1 MFDLGFQELII
12 IFLVALLVFGP
23 KKLPELGKTLG
34 KWIIEIRK
42 GIHNVKEQVETEMDN
57 IDKNREDDALKLSS
71 KENIASENKP
81 DTKDGEGRV

>member
-1 MFDLGFQELII
+1 MFDLGFQELIV

-71 KENIASENKP
+71 KENIAGENTP
-81 DTKDGEGRV
+81 DTKDEEGKV

>member
-1 MFDLGFQELII
+1 MFDLGFQELIV

-57 IDKNREDDALKLSS
+57 IDKNREDDAFKLSS

-81 DTKDGEGRV
+81 DTKDEEGKV

>member
-1 MFDLGFQELII
+1 MFDLGFQELIV

-42 GIHNVKEQVETEMDN
+42 GIHNVKEQMESELEET
-57 IDKNREDDALKLSS
+57 DKNKEDSADKLTT
-71 KENIASENKP
+71 KEKITDEDKTP
-81 DTKDGEGRV
+81 PKDVEGKV